1 MTTQQYRTTRP
12 ASRPAGR
19 STIMAAIA
27 TTHPPS
33 ASSLKRFIIRHPV
46 AAFLGLVYGLTWLLF
61 LPSNLSENGIGV
73 LPFEIADTT
82 NH

>member
-1 MTTQQYRTTRP
+1 
-12 ASRPAGR
+12 
-19 STIMAAIA
+19 MAALTQ
-27 TTHPPS
+27 TTEPVLT
-33 ASSLKRFIIRHPV
+33 SSLKRFIIRHPV

-61 LPSNLSENGIGV
+61 LPSILSENGIGV

>member
-1 MTTQQYRTTRP
+1 
-12 ASRPAGR
+12 
-19 STIMAAIA
+19 MAAIA
-27 TTHPPS
+27 TTHPAS

-46 AAFLGLVYGLTWLLF
+46 AAFLDLVYGLTWFLF
-61 LPSNLSENGIGV
+61 VPSFLSQNGIGV